1 MVCICSLSHICST
14 TDDNDGATVC
24 LMSFPGAHMHG
35 WTSPHKYT
43 APINVPPPTIYAFRT
58 RNNSDNMFIHMV
70 IMLMTLLAGLAGAGY
85 RGYGGRGSLYSTAF

>member
-1 MVCICSLSHICST
+1 
-14 TDDNDGATVC
+14 
-24 LMSFPGAHMHG
+24 MSFPGAHMHG

-70 IMLMTLLAGLAGAGY
+70 IMLMTLLAGLAGTGY